1 MYKIYIAS
9 PYTIGWQNDNVKR
22 QIDAAH
28 LLMDKGFAP
37 YTPLLT
43 HFQAMVHPRPESDWL
58 KLDLEYL
65 KICDA
70 VFRIIPRDDKG
81 NIIPSSGADLEE
93 KTAKENNIPVFHFY
107 SIKNMEDTLKNETY
121 SKILFSIKKNKEE
134 RRIATL
140 YSDISISK

>member
-9 PYTIGWQNDNVKR
+9 PYTNGWQSENVKR
-22 QIDAAH
+22 QMDASH

-65 KICDA
+65 KVCDA
-70 VFRIIPRDDKG
+70 VFRIIPRDNKG

-107 SIKNMEDTLKNETY
+107 SVEDMKKRLDNEIL
-121 SKILFSIKKNKEE
+121 SKILFTIKMQKEE

-140 YSDISISK
+140 YSDISVSK